1 MCFKEF
7 QRYKTHPSIS
17 KQLEGGKRVGY
28 GARALNEGGFQT
40 IPKLIFPGGCLIGC
54 SAGLLN
60 VSKLKGTHTA
70 MWSGI
75 YAAEGIF
82 SDLDK
87 DGNFFIELND

>member
-1 MCFKEF
+1 M
-7 QRYKTHPSIS
+7 
-17 KQLEGGKRVGY
+17 EGGKRVGY

-40 IPKLIFPGGCLIGC
+40 IPELVFPGGCLIGC
-54 SAGLLN
+54 AAGLLN

-75 YAAEGIF
+75 YAAEGIV

-87 DGNFFIELND
+87 EGMFIFDLIDHIINLSN